1 MAARRPT
8 IFRSQ
13 SSHTPFL
20 ANATLSGGDKNKLL
34 VSHGRPPWYGQD
46 GKPLTDAFVIGI
58 AGGSAS
64 GKTHVAQEIV
74 RSLDSIPSVII
85 MSQDS
90 FYKEHTPEELV
101 MAFANQYDFDHP
113 DAIDMPLFAQCLR
126 DLKSCRQANVPI
138 YSFTE
143 HQRMKTKKYLYG
155 ANIIIVE
162 GIMALQDP
170 ALRDLYDVKI
180 FVQCDS
186 DLMLARRIKRDV
198 AERGRSVEGILEQY
212 LRFVK
217 PAYDHFVAP
226 TARYAD
232 IIVPGS
238 KNAVAIDLIT
248 THIRKKLAERSNQ
261 FRAKMANSDSLVHVI
276 DSPTTSTMD
285 PSSSLIVLPQTPQL
299 KGIYTILRDRETSR
313 EDFIF
318 YADRLATLICE
329 KAMDVLPFKDIT
341 VVTPTGAVAEG
352 KDVTFDNPERQICAI
367 TIVRAGGMLEMG
379 LRRVLRDIAI
389 GSLLIQS
396 DPTTGEPMLLHS
408 MLPAVVQ
415 RREESGSAWVFL
427 LDAQIGTGAAAL
439 MAIRVLLDH
448 GVQEDHIVFVTFLGV
463 PKGGMAVIRKAFP
476 QIRFVC
482 GAVDDGLQE
491 VWLQNPD
498 GTPGRRVWSITP
510 GMGNIGD
517 RYYI

>member
-1 MAARRPT
+1 MYVYRYRMEPSILT
-8 IFRSQ
+8 SYC
-13 SSHTPFL
+13 
-20 ANATLSGGDKNKLL
+20 DLL
-34 VSHGRPPWYGQD
+34 
-46 GKPLTDAFVIGI
+46 K
-58 AGGSAS
+58 
-64 GKTHVAQEIV
+64 
-74 RSLDSIPSVII
+74 
-85 MSQDS
+85 
-90 FYKEHTPEELV
+90 
-101 MAFANQYDFDHP
+101 DFDHP

-126 DLKSCRQANVPI
+126 DLKECKQANMPI

-143 HQRMKTKKYLYG
+143 HQRMKQRKYLYG
-155 ANIIIVE
+155 ANIVIVE

-170 ALRDLYDVKI
+170 QLRDLYDVKI

-198 AERGRSVEGILEQY
+198 AERGRSVDGILEQY

-232 IIVPGS
+232 IIVPGVR
-238 KNAVAIDLIT
+238 NAVAIDLIT
-248 THIRKKLAERSNQ
+248 THVRKKLSERSFQ
-261 FRAKMANSDSLVHVI
+261 FRDKLARADSLVHIVT
-276 DSPTTSTMD
+276 SPTVTTNATCN
-285 PSSSLIVLPQTPQL
+285 LIVLPQTPQL
-299 KGIYTILRDRETSR
+299 RGIYTILRDKETSR

-329 KAMDVLPFKDIT
+329 KAMEVLPFKNIN
-341 VVTPTGAVAEG
+341 VSTPTGAIADG
-352 KDVTFDNPERQICAI
+352 KDVDMDNPIRQICSV

-379 LRRVLRDIAI
+379 LRRVMRDIAI

-396 DPTTGEPMLLHS
+396 DPSSGEPMLLHS
-408 MLPAVVQ
+408 MLPFVVQ
-415 RREESGSAWVFL
+415 RREESKDAWVFL

-448 GVQEDHIVFVTFLGV
+448 GVTEDHIVFVTFLGV
-463 PKGGMAVIRKAFP
+463 PRGGMAVIRKTFP
-476 QIRFVC
+476 GIRFVC
-482 GAVDDGLQE
+482 GAVDDGLE
-491 VWLQNPD
+491 EAWLHHED

-517 RYYI
+517 RYYM

>member
-1 MAARRPT
+1 
-8 IFRSQ
+8 
-13 SSHTPFL
+13 
-20 ANATLSGGDKNKLL
+20 
-34 VSHGRPPWYGQD
+34 
-46 GKPLTDAFVIGI
+46 
-58 AGGSAS
+58 
-64 GKTHVAQEIV
+64 
-74 RSLDSIPSVII
+74 
-85 MSQDS
+85 
-90 FYKEHTPEELV
+90 
-101 MAFANQYDFDHP
+101 
-113 DAIDMPLFAQCLR
+113 
-126 DLKSCRQANVPI
+126 
-138 YSFTE
+138 
-143 HQRMKTKKYLYG
+143 
-155 ANIIIVE
+155 
-162 GIMALQDP
+162 MALQDP

>member
-1 MAARRPT
+1 MALRRPT
-8 IFRSQ
+8 IFRTHTSQ
-13 SSHTPFL
+13 TPFL
-20 ANATLSGGDKNKLL
+20 NNVPLTTGEKNKLL

-90 FYKEHTPEELV
+90 FYKEHTPEELEL
-101 MAFANQYDFDHP
+101 AFANQYDFDHP

-126 DLKSCRQANVPI
+126 DLKSCKQANVPI

-143 HQRMKTKKYLYG
+143 HQRMKQRKYLYG

-170 ALRDLYDVKI
+170 QLRDLYDVKI

-232 IIVPGS
+232 IIVPGVRNS
-238 KNAVAIDLIT
+238 VAIDLIT
-248 THIRKKLAERSNQ
+248 THIRKKLSERSFQ
-261 FRAKMANSDSLVHVI
+261 FRDKLARSDSLVHI
-276 DSPTTSTMD
+276 PSSPTTSADATCN
-285 PSSSLIVLPQTPQL
+285 LIVLPQTPQL
-299 KGIYTILRDRETSR
+299 RGIYTILRDKETPR

-329 KAMDVLPFKDIT
+329 KAMELLPFKNIT
-341 VVTPTGAVAEG
+341 VNTPTGVIADG
-352 KDVTFDNPERQICAI
+352 KDVNMDDPIRQICSV

-396 DPTTGEPMLLHS
+396 DPTSGEPMLLHS
-408 MLPAVVQ
+408 MLPSVVQ
-415 RREESGSAWVFL
+415 RREASKDAWVFL

-448 GVQEDHIVFVTFLGV
+448 GVPEDHIIFVTFLGV
-463 PKGGMAVIRKAFP
+463 PRGGMAVIRKTFP
-476 QIRFVC
+476 GIRFVC

-491 VWLQNPD
+491 GWLHHED

-517 RYYI
+517 RYYM

>member
-1 MAARRPT
+1 
-8 IFRSQ
+8 
-13 SSHTPFL
+13 
-20 ANATLSGGDKNKLL
+20 
-34 VSHGRPPWYGQD
+34 
-46 GKPLTDAFVIGI
+46 
-58 AGGSAS
+58 
-64 GKTHVAQEIV
+64 
-74 RSLDSIPSVII
+74 

-90 FYKEHTPEELV
+90 FYKEHTAEELEL
-101 MAFANQYDFDHP
+101 AFANQYDFDHP

-126 DLKSCRQANVPI
+126 DLKGCRQANVPI

-143 HQRMKTKKYLYG
+143 HQRMEQRKYLYG

-170 ALRDLYDVKI
+170 QLRDLYDVKI

-198 AERGRSVEGILEQY
+198 AERGRDVDGILEQY

-217 PAYDHFVAP
+217 PAYDYFVAP

-232 IIVPGS
+232 IVGVR
-238 KNAVAIDLIT
+238 NA
-248 THIRKKLAERSNQ
+248 
-261 FRAKMANSDSLVHVI
+261 
-276 DSPTTSTMD
+276 
-285 PSSSLIVLPQTPQL
+285 
-299 KGIYTILRDRETSR
+299 GIYTILRDKETSR

-329 KAMDVLPFKDIT
+329 KAMEVLPFKNIN
-341 VVTPTGAVAEG
+341 VSTPTGAIADG
-352 KDVTFDNPERQICAI
+352 KDVDMDNPIRQICSV
-367 TIVRAGGMLEMG
+367 TIVRAGGMLEKG
-379 LRRVLRDIAI
+379 LRRVMRDIAI

-396 DPTTGEPMLLHS
+396 DPSSGEPMLLHS
-408 MLPAVVQ
+408 MLPSVVQ
-415 RREESGSAWVFL
+415 RREESGDAWVFL

-448 GVQEDHIVFVTFLGV
+448 GVAEDHIIFVTFLGV
-463 PKGGMAVIRKAFP
+463 PRGGMAVIRKTFP
-476 QIRFVC
+476 GIRFVC

-491 VWLQNPD
+491 AWLHHED
-498 GTPGRRVWSITP
+498 GTPGRRLWSITP

-517 RYYI
+517 RYYM

>member
-1 MAARRPT
+1 
-8 IFRSQ
+8 
-13 SSHTPFL
+13 
-20 ANATLSGGDKNKLL
+20 
-34 VSHGRPPWYGQD
+34 
-46 GKPLTDAFVIGI
+46 
-58 AGGSAS
+58 
-64 GKTHVAQEIV
+64 
-74 RSLDSIPSVII
+74 
-85 MSQDS
+85 
-90 FYKEHTPEELV
+90 
-101 MAFANQYDFDHP
+101 
-113 DAIDMPLFAQCLR
+113 MPLFAQCLA
-126 DLKSCRQANVPI
+126 DLKACRQANVPI

-143 HQRMKTKKYLYG
+143 HQRMKQQKYLYG

-162 GIMALQDP
+162 GIMALQDIQ
-170 ALRDLYDVKI
+170 LRELYDVKI

-198 AERGRSVEGILEQY
+198 AERGRSVDGILEQY

-226 TARYAD
+226 TARFAD

-238 KNAVAIDLIT
+238 KNDVAIDLIT

-261 FRAKMANSDSLVHVI
+261 FRDKMARSDSLVHI
-276 DSPTTSTMD
+276 TNSPPMKSTS
-285 PSSSLIVLPQTPQL
+285 PSSLIVLPQTPQL
-299 KGIYTILRDRETSR
+299 RGIYTILRDKETSR

-329 KAMDVLPFKDIT
+329 KAMEVLPFRDIT
-341 VVTPTGAVAEG
+341 VATPTGAIANG
-352 KDVTFDNPERQICAI
+352 KDTAIADPERNVCAV
-367 TIVRAGGMLEMG
+367 TIIRAGGMLEMG

-396 DPTTGEPMLLHS
+396 NPTSGEPMLLHN
-408 MLPAVVQ
+408 MLPSVVQ
-415 RREESGSAWVFL
+415 QRERSKDAWVFL

-448 GVQEDHIVFVTFLGV
+448 GVPEDQIVFITYLGV
-463 PKGGMAVIRKAFP
+463 PRGGMAVIRRIFP
-476 QIRFVC
+476 LIRFVC

-491 VWLQNPD
+491 NWLQSGD
-498 GTPGRRVWSITP
+498 GSQGRRVWSVTP

-517 RYYI
+517 RYYL